1 MPNRTSAGSVTS
13 PVAALHPIT
22 GGRAP
27 GTAPTSVDSDVRV
40 LSGVYTKT

>member
-1 MPNRTSAGSVTS
+1 MNTMPKSTMAGSEIS
-13 PVAALHPIT
+13 PVAALQPIT

-40 LSGVYTKT
+40 LSGV